1 MKYPCP
7 HKVSHKTPSLDR
19 FSNAKPYLL
28 STRLRENLLTASE
41 KLGFVICAM
50 AKLHDVW
57 FMVIP
62 CHGNPEKMGVQYIL
76 LYYIIYYYIIL
87 YYILYYIILYY
98 IIYIPTTGLIIPI
111 LTLIYRSRLADLVK
125 PFFGSPFVA
134 SLMIFIGR
142 MMLNSCILD
151 EFGATVLSE
160 KAFLKHAVSGYWW
173 DFESQ
178 PSKT

>member
-62 CHGNPEKMGVQYIL
+62 CHGNPEKNGRTIYI
-76 LYYIIYYYIIL
+76 IIL
-87 YYILYYIILYY
+87 YYILYYIILY
-98 IIYIPTTGLIIPI
+98 IYIPTTGLIIPI

-142 MMLNSCILD
+142 MMLNSWILD